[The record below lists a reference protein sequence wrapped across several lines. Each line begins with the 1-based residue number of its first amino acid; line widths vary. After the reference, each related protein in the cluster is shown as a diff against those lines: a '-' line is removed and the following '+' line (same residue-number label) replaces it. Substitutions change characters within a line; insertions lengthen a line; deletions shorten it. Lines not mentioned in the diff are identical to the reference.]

1 MSTTSESTLQKF
13 TNPIAIILNNS
24 QEKILKLWVSEV
36 KAKVHSASKLQTPII
51 VNTIPVFLTNLAQ
64 ALDTNFDKTNAND
77 SNNIAEEH
85 GSERARITDYSP
97 EFIVLEY
104 VLLREVILS
113 VIREKQEV
121 DIKDLNI
128 IQKSFDE
135 GIQKAMMAFHLVF
148 NEIRENVINHMTHDM
163 RTPLTAAKLSLD
175 LLLKKTAKPNS
186 PEVKEEIIN
195 LINRVKK
202 NINYTN
208 ELIQNILDEQYI
220 KSYMVNS
227 NDRFESA
234 EMMEIVQSALEG
246 LSENS
251 LKQINVVGEKTKGY
265 WDKKA
270 IRRVVENLISNAI
283 KYGSDDT
290 PVEICVRSI
299 LGRCLLSVHN
309 KGTPI
314 PVDERELLFSN
325 FTRLSAAREGNKE
338 GWGLGLALCREVT
351 EDHAGSLGIESNS
364 EDGTTFT
371 IDIPN
376 DPRGIEIKTT

>member
-64 ALDTNFDKTNAND
+64 ALDTNFDKTNASD

-113 VIREKQEV
+113 VVREKQEV

-309 KGTPI
+309 KGAPI
-314 PVDERELLFSN
+314 PVEERELLFSN

-338 GWGLGLALCREVT
+338 GWGLGVALCREVT
-351 EDHAGSLGIESNS
+351 EDHSGSLVIESNS